1 MTSKRLMGIGNSIIN
16 YSKRDMSTINTSSL
30 LDRSIKS
37 IRTNSTHETPRKITS
52 SYSLTKKEQVPN
64 DLLSID
70 SNFLSSINNNSRR
83 SYNNKDLM
91 NYLRTEPNMQ
101 LKSTKLIS
109 NADKLLKDRRN
120 NHLMMNQLIKSV
132 FMKKTNEICLDNY
145 KIKLLTNKRNE
156 INTKIND
163 ISKAIKS
170 TEKIFEK
177 DYKNFLDFVENTNNS
192 YKRQETLMNKFKRMI
207 DEKETEFNK
216 ECAKNKKLKVD
227 IENIVRK
234 ILTLNFYGSFV
245 HKVFT
250 TDYLY
255 KNIKKSEGQ
264 SYLNVAED
272 IIREYQKHN
281 EQGANDKILDE
292 YWLMAQFNEFEQKII
307 NLLNER
313 ESYKKNLMKKEL
325 EEKEEI
331 KRLIKNKKDNE
342 KRLELAI
349 EEKNNFMKSLTTY
362 TTPEDMDVVL
372 DCVNELAELFG
383 LNNSPSFSLLMKE
396 KNATNYTSIC
406 FNLMKIIKEKE
417 NLINNYIDEIED
429 IVNGE
434 NNDDQLLIEEII
446 SERKKQ
452 IKKEKISELQ
462 QEQKELLRKKNMK
475 AVEKAFEI
483 VIKGRKVV
491 NIPIIKTKKKKK
503 KIIVENDD
511 NEYLN
516 YSSEES

>member
-1 MTSKRLMGIGNSIIN
+1 
-16 YSKRDMSTINTSSL
+16 
-30 LDRSIKS
+30 
-37 IRTNSTHETPRKITS
+37 
-52 SYSLTKKEQVPN
+52 
-64 DLLSID
+64 
-70 SNFLSSINNNSRR
+70 
-83 SYNNKDLM
+83 
-91 NYLRTEPNMQ
+91 
-101 LKSTKLIS
+101 
-109 NADKLLKDRRN
+109 
-120 NHLMMNQLIKSV
+120 
-132 FMKKTNEICLDNY
+132 
-145 KIKLLTNKRNE
+145 
-156 INTKIND
+156 
-163 ISKAIKS
+163 
-170 TEKIFEK
+170 
-177 DYKNFLDFVENTNNS
+177 
-192 YKRQETLMNKFKRMI
+192 MNKFKRMI
-207 DEKETEFNK
+207 DEKEVEFNK

-234 ILTLNFYGSFV
+234 ILTLNYYGSFI
-245 HKVFT
+245 HKVFK

-264 SYLNVAED
+264 SFLNVGEN

-281 EQGANDKILDE
+281 EQGINDKILDE

-372 DCVNELAELFG
+372 DCVNEFAELFG

-406 FNLMKIIKEKE
+406 FKLMKIIKEKE

-452 IKKEKISELQ
+452 IKKEKLLELQ
-462 QEQKELLRKKNMK
+462 QEQKEILRKKNMK
-475 AVEKAFEI
+475 AVEKAFGI
-483 VIKGRKVV
+483 VVKGRKVV
-491 NIPIIKTKKKKK
+491 NIPLIKTKKKKK
-503 KIIVENDD
+503 KIIAENTDD
-511 NEYLN
+511 EYLN